1 MERYRVL
8 VSTAESA
15 PSFELSPVPSLL
27 DERFDHD
34 SCGVGFVAT
43 VDAFPSHEILEQALT
58 ALGRLAHRGATA
70 ADGKSSDG
78 VGVLAAIPRS
88 LFLQSANLFVDDSQ
102 LLGLGM
108 LFIPNDEVRA
118 EAVLERSLVSHD
130 LKVLC

>member
-1 MERYRVL
+1 MERFPNVFPPIDVAERV
-8 VSTAESA
+8 SSKA
-15 PSFELSPVPSLL
+15 LSSLI

-34 SCGVGFVAT
+34 SCGVGFVASK
-43 VDAFPSHEILEQALT
+43 DAVPSDKILQLALT
-58 ALGRLAHRGATA
+58 ALSRLAHRGATA

-78 VGVLAAIPRS
+78 VGVLTAIPRS